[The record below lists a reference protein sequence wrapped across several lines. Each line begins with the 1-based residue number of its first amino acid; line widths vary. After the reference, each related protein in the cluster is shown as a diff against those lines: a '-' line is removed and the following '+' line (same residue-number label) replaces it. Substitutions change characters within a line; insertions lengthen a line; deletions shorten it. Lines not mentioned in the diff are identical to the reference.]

1 MLSGDPIVSEFMDK
15 SFVRLRPEME
25 IFEAIDILLKKRLT
39 GTAVVDDDDRLVG
52 VLSERDCM
60 RTLLQG
66 AYNHEPMGRVKDYM
80 SVEVRTVN
88 PHTDIFEGAE
98 FFQNNIFRRLLV
110 VEDQR
115 LVGQITRRDAL
126 HAIQTVQRS
135 RRS

>member
-39 GTAVVDDDDRLVG
+39 GTAVVAAADRLGG
-52 VLSERDCM
+52 VVWARD
-60 RTLLQG
+60 RKRPIHPP

-88 PHTDIFEGAE
+88 PHTDIFEVAE

-115 LVGQITRRDAL
+115 LVGQITRRDVL